1 MITAEIKP
9 EELAQGYEGRLLHL
23 NPEHSR
29 RSLREAIAKHAGL
42 SHDKPPIFYL
52 AAAAKVD
59 VSAFVRGHTNIPVLR
74 ITVPK
79 PQNQPDCDHGD
90 PSQLA
95 VLRRFGMQKTGAA
108 RFCREC
114 VKEDLGFHHVSYWR
128 RTHQIAG
135 VDWCPKHG
143 LPLTE
148 TQDRAAYDTPPSN
161 HLDAADDLQVGA
173 LQEWPTMQR
182 YVSIVEHALDLRRPL
197 CETDLRNAL
206 RTRTKALG
214 LRMRSLCDK
223 LEVSDLVRA
232 SLPIGWVKR
241 HLPVLAERTLDEH
254 VYLLD
259 GSVHCGS
266 GATHLG
272 YILAAALIYPS
283 AEDAL
288 QVLADPE
295 SLREMSLRQR
305 RVRTTRRGAALQEAV
320 VRLIL
325 RSRCAQAGEAVQ
337 SCSDHLDVSTPIAE
351 GANARGEDQPSA
363 REHAPTAGR

>member
-29 RSLREAIAKHAGL
+29 RSLREAIAKRAGL
-42 SHDKPPIFYL
+42 SHDKPPVFYL

-128 RTHQIAG
+128 RAHQIAG
-135 VDWCPKHG
+135 VDWCSKHG
-143 LPLTE
+143 IPLTE
-148 TQDRAAYDTPPSN
+148 ARNGAAYDTPPSN

-182 YVSIVEHALDLRRPL
+182 YVSIAEQALDLRHPL
-197 CETDLRNAL
+197 CDTDLRDAL
-206 RTRTKALG
+206 QTRKRALG
-214 LRMRSLCDK
+214 LHMLRFCDIFE
-223 LEVSDLVRA
+223 LSDLVRA

-241 HLPVLAERTLDEH
+241 HLPVLAQRTQHEH
-254 VYLLD
+254 SYLLD
-259 GSVHCGS
+259 GVLQFGS
-266 GATHLG
+266 GATYLG

-288 QVLADPE
+288 RVL
-295 SLREMSLRQR
+295 
-305 RVRTTRRGAALQEAV
+305 
-320 VRLIL
+320 
-325 RSRCAQAGEAVQ
+325 
-337 SCSDHLDVSTPIAE
+337 
-351 GANARGEDQPSA
+351 SA
-363 REHAPTAGR
+363 REACAKRAWDDKACGGHDATLPSRGHS